1 MATSVP
7 RAVGASTAH
16 AIAVLPCGCANPPP
30 RSLAGTYGG
39 IGAEAT
45 VGYGIG
51 ANALIGGPRR
61 GFILQPLSVQAQTGL
76 NIAAGVRSLVLSA
89 EKPIAEEGSAQR

>member
-1 MATSVP
+1 MGRVAPT
-7 RAVGASTAH
+7 
-16 AIAVLPCGCANPPP
+16 ANPPP

-51 ANALIGGPRR
+51 ANALIGGSRR

-89 EKPIAEEGSAQR
+89 D